1 MTKQTVKIFNDLKDN
16 KAIKVDL
23 SNDNLH
29 ICEDQAYTM
38 QLTDDINC
46 GVYRAYT
53 NIYGQEQ
60 LLLDFTGFSID
71 KLATLKKKLNGIGA
85 IKVQKDDFMFYIV
98 SFNDHD
104 MLNRVRTAAREA
116 LGLYK
121 YVATDDGLGIVSID
135 YGIDDRVQF
144 RDLNNPQKVHHA
156 KINYS
161 GNTNFK
167 YSGQRY
173 YLDTFI
179 RTNIF

>member
-1 MTKQTVKIFNDLKDN
+1 MTKQTIQIFKDLKDN
-16 KAIKVDL
+16 EAIKVNL

-46 GVYRAYT
+46 GIYRAYT
-53 NIYGQEQ
+53 NVYGQAQ
-60 LLLDFTGFSID
+60 LLLDFTGFPID

-85 IKVQKDDFMFYIV
+85 IKVQKSDFMFYIV

-104 MLNRVRTAAREA
+104 QLNRVKTAAREA
-116 LGLYK
+116 LGLYA
-121 YVATDDGLGIVSID
+121 YISTGEGLGIVSID
-135 YGIDDRVQF
+135 YGIEDKVLF
-144 RDLNNPQKVHHA
+144 RNIYDPQKLHHA
-156 KINYS
+156 KINYE

-167 YSGQRY
+167 YNGQRF

-179 RTNIF
+179 RTNI

>member
-1 MTKQTVKIFNDLKDN
+1 MTKQTVKIFKDLKN
-16 KAIKVDL
+16 NQAIKVDL

-53 NIYGQEQ
+53 NVYGQSQ
-60 LLLDFTGFSID
+60 LLLDFTGFPID
-71 KLATLKKKLNGIGA
+71 NLAILKKKLNKVGA
-85 IKVQKDDFMFYIV
+85 IKVQKSDFMFYIV

-104 MLNRVRTAAREA
+104 QLNRVKTAAREA
-116 LGLYK
+116 LGLYA
-121 YVATDDGLGIVSID
+121 YIATADGLGIVSID
-135 YGIDDRVQF
+135 YGIDDKVLF
-144 RDLNNPQKVHHA
+144 RDMSNPQKLHYA
-156 KINYS
+156 KINTN

-167 YSGQRY
+167 FNGQRY

-179 RTNIF
+179 RTNI